1 MSKYFYFYLKFYL
14 NIRIKKSYL
23 VRTLSLRI
31 INICAAVRFDKSSS
45 DGDDWR
51 DTQPGKSSSPVNN
64 ELRNSS
70 KLFLN

>member
-1 MSKYFYFYLKFYL
+1 MSKYFYFYLKFNL

-45 DGDDWR
+45 DGDD
-51 DTQPGKSSSPVNN
+51 
-64 ELRNSS
+64 
-70 KLFLN
+70 